1 MAYDNESRERGS
13 AGALI
18 VAAVAGIVLGGALAF
33 GAGAMAD
40 STTLPSDEQIAVSGF
55 SFGNNRVDGRGE
67 DDRLF
72 LFVENTQL
80 W

>member
-40 STTLPSDEQIAVSGF
+40 STTLPSDEQIAVNQDNAFLGSVQYG
-55 SFGNNRVDGRGE
+55 GRLG
-67 DDRLF
+67 
-72 LFVENTQL
+72 Q
-80 W
+80 